1 MLVESMNSH
10 AASSMTNARS
20 ATPSIVALDLI
31 GDGEIKSP

>member
-1 MLVESMNSH
+1 
-10 AASSMTNARS
+10 MTNARS